1 VSNSQNVKDS
11 SINNYYFHTNTL
23 TYILTMAKTTAGES
37 QRSTYSLETAG
48 NFHFLA
54 ALYFEPSAALTM
66 RCVLGS
72 KPRFALLTKYSCT
85 LQNSNTQMQ
94 VTTMSTHAEFKRYQD
109 MTSILLII
117 TAAC

>member
-1 VSNSQNVKDS
+1 
-11 SINNYYFHTNTL
+11 
-23 TYILTMAKTTAGES
+23 MAKTTAGES

-94 VTTMSTHAEFKRYQD
+94 VTAMSPHAKVKKKVPRHDFNTSDNHSSMLMIPSDPQS
-109 MTSILLII
+109 MTSY
-117 TAAC
+117 